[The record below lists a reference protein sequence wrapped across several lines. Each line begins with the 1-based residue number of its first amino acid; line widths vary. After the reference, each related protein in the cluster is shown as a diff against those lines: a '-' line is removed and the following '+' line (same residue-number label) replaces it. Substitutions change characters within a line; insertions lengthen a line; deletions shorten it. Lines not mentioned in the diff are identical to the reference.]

1 VLDARGDTER
11 ARPFAEQALA
21 LGTELG
27 MDGPSGVV
35 PRSRALLG

>member
-1 VLDARGDTER
+1 VLDARGDAER
-11 ARPFAEQALA
+11 ARPLAEQALA

-35 PRSRALLG
+35 PRAQAMLG